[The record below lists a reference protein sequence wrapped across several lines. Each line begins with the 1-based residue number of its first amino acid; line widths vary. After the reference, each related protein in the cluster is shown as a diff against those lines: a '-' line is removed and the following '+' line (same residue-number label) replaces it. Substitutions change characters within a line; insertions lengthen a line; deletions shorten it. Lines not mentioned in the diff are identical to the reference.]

1 MQHDVVVSVTSG
13 PLDAGPPDDEFER
26 IYRSEYARLV
36 AIAQAYLH
44 DRDAARDAVQETFV
58 RMYRNWPDVSD
69 LDLPA
74 AWARRVLVNLCIDA
88 TRRATREATAN
99 RRVDTMP
106 GVAAPAVDAGAT
118 GDLIRRATA
127 DLPDLQRAVVALRY
141 VDELSVA
148 EIAEVLG
155 VHAGTVKTSL
165 FRARRRLARV
175 LEEQS

>member
-13 PLDAGPPDDEFER
+13 PLDAGPPDGEFER
-26 IYRSEYARLV
+26 IYRAEYTRLV

-58 RMYRNWPDVSD
+58 RMYRNWPDVRD

-88 TRRATREATAN
+88 TRRAKREATAN
-99 RRVDTMP
+99 CRVDTMP
-106 GVAAPAVDAGAT
+106 GVAAPAVDASADV
-118 GDLIRRATA
+118 DLIRRATA

-141 VDELSVA
+141 VDELSVT

-155 VHAGTVKTSL
+155 VHAGTVKRSL